1 MSLLTDREIEQLS
14 EGIAID
20 DFNHDL
26 ARRVEAAV
34 LQKLETVSV
43 APVAWLDEEFDMAYT
58 ALELAGEPTDPTMFP
73 ALYPPEAIAAARVQ
87 ALEDAA
93 KVCAKQ
99 LSPLESADRSW
110 NAATRSCIR
119 HINNLTDSYETSLQ
133 TPSSDQSKAQG
144 LP

>member
-34 LQKLETVSV
+34 LQKLATVSV

-58 ALELAGEPTDPTMFP
+58 TSELAGEPTDPTMFP

-87 ALEDAA
+87 ENEKIANWYYNEGHRLAVFEVAPAIRAL
-93 KVCAKQ
+93 
-99 LSPLESADRSW
+99 
-110 NAATRSCIR
+110 I
-119 HINNLTDSYETSLQ
+119 TDKGQ
-133 TPSSDQSKAQG
+133 
-144 LP
+144 

>member
-34 LQKLETVSV
+34 LQKLATVSV

-58 ALELAGEPTDPTMFP
+58 ASELAGEPTDPTMFP

-87 ALEDAA
+87 SDVLLRRALEAMQWEVGGEPLPTLMMASVAA
-93 KVCAKQ
+93 IKQ
-99 LSPLESADRSW
+99 HLGEV
-110 NAATRSCIR
+110 
-119 HINNLTDSYETSLQ
+119 
-133 TPSSDQSKAQG
+133 
-144 LP
+144 

>member
-34 LQKLETVSV
+34 LQKLATVSV

-58 ALELAGEPTDPTMFP
+58 ASELAGEPTDPTMFP

-87 ALEDAA
+87 AVEE
-93 KVCAKQ
+93 CAELVKQ
-99 LSPLESADRSW
+99 WGALGEQIQTAMRELIGGKDGSANEPRP
-110 NAATRSCIR
+110 N
-119 HINNLTDSYETSLQ
+119 H
-133 TPSSDQSKAQG
+133 
-144 LP
+144 